1 VATGAEGAK
10 PTQQSKRTDEWRAQ
24 AAALGEALEQGEIG
38 DDAWFDGMRAIFEA
52 AYLDEE
58 SPRGQSGFGG
68 DEARW
73 EAGRR
78 PIADAIDRD
87 GTFLDIGCANGHLLE
102 CVVRWSPHRV
112 EPYGLDF
119 APAVAQLARER
130 LPQWA
135 DRIFTGNA
143 LTWGPPRRFD
153 FVRTELVYVPQE
165 RRQKYVQRLL
175 ELFLEPGGR
184 LIVCGYGSPRSGLAA
199 DLVGDE
205 LRVLGFEPEA
215 ETAVEAPEGGG
226 PIVRIACLRA

>member
-1 VATGAEGAK
+1 VATGAEGAQPK
-10 PTQQSKRTDEWRAQ
+10 RQSKRSEEWRAR
-24 AAALGEALEQGEIG
+24 AAALATGRDRGEIG

-52 AYLDEE
+52 AYLAEE

-68 DEARW
+68 DEDRW

-87 GTFLDIGCANGHLLE
+87 GAFLDIGCANGHLLE
-102 CVVRWSPHRV
+102 CVVRWSPHRI

-143 LTWGPPRRFD
+143 FTWEPPRRFD
-153 FVRTELVYVPQE
+153 FVRTELVYVPQG
-165 RRQKYVQRLL
+165 RRRTYVQRVLD
-175 ELFLEPGGR
+175 LFLEPGGR

-199 DLVGDE
+199 EPVGDE
-205 LRVLGFEPEA
+205 LRALGFEPEEEIDA
-215 ETAVEAPEGGG
+215 EAPEGGG